1 MKAPSA
7 GFAQDGLARLFGV
20 NLKPSKAS
28 SSNRKTAEIAGPI
41 CGVVGFVCLA
51 AGFAWIVRKHCW
63 GTGTSRD
70 QEIHEK
76 GASDIPNK
84 DVAHTREDVTKE

>member
-20 NLKPSKAS
+20 NPKPSE
-28 SSNRKTAEIAGPI
+28 SNHRTAEIAGPI

-51 AGFAWIVRKHCW
+51 AGFAWFVRKNRW
-63 GTGTSRD
+63 GKGTIRD

-76 GASDIPNK
+76 GASDIPK
-84 DVAHTREDVTKE
+84 TDVAHTREDVSKE